1 MEIIEIKEYK
11 EERFQTAIALGNF
24 DGVHRGHCDLIQC
37 MIENAKENNLKS
49 ALLVFDNH
57 TKTVLTGEAP
67 KTITSI
73 EQKFD
78 IFENLGVQFIYKI
91 RFDREI
97 MKLLP
102 EEFVKDI
109 LVDKLKVKSVVVGF
123 DYRFGHKAL
132 GDSKLLKEL
141 GKKYDFNVTIF
152 EPIYI
157 DNELVSSTRI
167 RNLLQEGNIIE
178 ANKLLGRN
186 YSIRGKVVGG
196 KKLGNTLGFPTANIE
211 LIENFVIPKHGV
223 YSTNT
228 LIDKK
233 SYLSATSV
241 GRNPTFKDEGL
252 KIESHIIDF
261 SQDVYGKDIE
271 LEFVDY
277 LREEIKFENLEELK
291 KKVQEDIS
299 KVKMRH

>member
-1 MEIIEIKEYK
+1 MEIIEIKDYK
-11 EERFQTAIALGNF
+11 EDRFQTAVALGNF
-24 DGVHRGHCDLIQC
+24 DGVHRGHCDLILR
-37 MIENAKENNLKS
+37 MIKDANENNLNPS
-49 ALLVFDNH
+49 LLVFDNH

-73 EQKFD
+73 EQKFH
-78 IFENLGVQFIYKI
+78 IFKNLGVQLLYRMK
-91 RFDREI
+91 FDREI

-102 EEFVKDI
+102 EEFVKNI
-109 LVDKLKVKSVVVGF
+109 LVDKLNVKSVVVGF
-123 DYRFGHKAL
+123 DYRFGHKAS
-132 GDSKLLKEL
+132 GDSELLKKL
-141 GKKYDFNVTIF
+141 GEKYNFKVIILD
-152 EPIYI
+152 PIYI

-211 LIENFVIPKHGV
+211 LVDNFVIPKHGV

-228 LIDKK
+228 LVGKK

-241 GRNPTFKDEGL
+241 GKNPTFKDEGL

-261 SQDVYGKDIE
+261 NEDIYGKIIE
-271 LEFVDY
+271 LEFIQY
-277 LREEIKFENLEELK
+277 LREEIKFKDLDELK
-291 KKVQEDIS
+291 KKVQEDIR

>member
-1 MEIIEIKEYK
+1 MEIIEIKDYK
-11 EERFQTAIALGNF
+11 EDRFQTAVALGNF
-24 DGVHRGHCDLIQC
+24 DGVHRGHCDLILG
-37 MIENAKENNLKS
+37 MIKDANESNLKS
-49 ALLVFDNH
+49 SLLVFDNH

-67 KTITSI
+67 KTITST
-73 EQKFD
+73 EQKFQ
-78 IFENLGVQFIYKI
+78 IFEDLGVQLIYRMK
-91 RFDREI
+91 FDREI
-97 MKLLP
+97 MKLHP

-109 LVDKLKVKSVVVGF
+109 LIDKLNVKSVVVGF
-123 DYRFGHKAL
+123 DYRFGHKAS
-132 GDSKLLKEL
+132 GNAELLKEL
-141 GKKYDFNVTIF
+141 GEKYNFNVIIV

-211 LIENFVIPKHGV
+211 PIENFVIPKHGV
-223 YSTNT
+223 YNTNT
-228 LIDKK
+228 LVNNK

-241 GRNPTFKDEGL
+241 GKNPTFKDDGL

-261 SQDVYGKDIE
+261 NEDIYGETID
-271 LEFVDY
+271 LEFIQY
-277 LREEIKFENLEELK
+277 LREEMKFQNLDELK

-299 KVKMRH
+299 KVKMGH

>member
-1 MEIIEIKEYK
+1 MEIIEIKDYK
-11 EERFQTAIALGNF
+11 ENRFQTAVALGNF
-24 DGVHRGHCDLIQC
+24 DGVHKGHCDLIQC
-37 MIENAKENNLKS
+37 MIKVANKNNLKS

-73 EQKFD
+73 EQKFN
-78 IFENLGVQFIYKI
+78 IFEDLGVQLIYRMK
-91 RFDREI
+91 FDRDI
-97 MKLLP
+97 MKLSP
-102 EEFVKDI
+102 EEFVKSI
-109 LVDKLKVKSVVVGF
+109 LIDKLNVKSVVVGF
-123 DYRFGHKAL
+123 DYRFGHKAS
-132 GDSKLLKEL
+132 GNSELLKEL
-141 GKKYDFNVTIF
+141 GEKYNFNVIIV

-157 DNELVSSTRI
+157 DKELVSSTRI

-178 ANKLLGRN
+178 ANNLLGRK
-186 YSIRGKVVGG
+186 YSIKGKVVGG

-211 LIENFVIPKHGV
+211 PTENFVIPKHGV

-228 LIDKK
+228 IIDNK

-241 GRNPTFKDEGL
+241 GYNPTFKDDGL

-261 SQDVYGKDIE
+261 NEDIYGKHIE
-271 LEFVDY
+271 LEFVEY
-277 LREEIKFENLEELK
+277 LREEIKFQNLEELK

-299 KVKMRH
+299 KVKKRH